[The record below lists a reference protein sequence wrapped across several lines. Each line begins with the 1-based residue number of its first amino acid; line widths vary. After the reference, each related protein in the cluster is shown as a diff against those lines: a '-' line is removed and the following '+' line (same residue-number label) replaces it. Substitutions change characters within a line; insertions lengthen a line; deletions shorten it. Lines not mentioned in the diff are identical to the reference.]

1 MKPILKIFHI
11 FNFIIKFLF
20 GNSLNEKKMLK
31 NILKGNDLVFFD
43 VGSNLGENIKFI
55 KKTFGNN
62 VEIHAFEPSKES
74 YNTLKQRFPKINL
87 NNTAISNYIGNS
99 TFYERNISSQSSLNE
114 RINHPLDGVKNK
126 YTVEVSTLDEYVE
139 DKGIKKIDL
148 LKIDTEGNDYKVLD
162 GAQKLL
168 SKIDV
173 KLIKI
178 ECLFDLVNSEDESEF
193 KKIFD
198 ILSNFDF
205 KIYSVPN
212 LKHINN
218 RIYLMDLYFINNKL
232 LRT

>member
-1 MKPILKIFHI
+1 LKIFHI

-20 GNSLNEKKMLK
+20 GNYINEKKMLK
-31 NILKGNDLVFFD
+31 NILTGSNLVFFD

-55 KKTFGNN
+55 KKTFGGNL
-62 VEIHAFEPSKES
+62 EIHAFEPSKES
-74 YNTLKQRFPKINL
+74 FCKLKQIFPKIYL

-126 YTVEVSTLDEYVE
+126 YTVEVSTLDKYVE
-139 DKGIKKIDL
+139 ANGIKKIDL
-148 LKIDTEGNDYKVLD
+148 LKIDTEGNDYKVLE
-162 GAQKLL
+162 GAQNSL

-178 ECLFDLVNSEDESEF
+178 ECLFDLENFENESEF

-198 ILSNFDF
+198 LLSYFDF

-212 LKHINN
+212 LKHVNN